1 MAAVAE
7 TVEIVGP
14 LFESAHDA
22 LRFAF
27 LFSGQQYPMTIM
39 GKMMRG
45 IIGSGR
51 GLSGLDGAAQAGMI
65 LGMLSELSPVHQAAI
80 TARYVDDADR
90 RFMQSVNKLAMEPA
104 VAPSGVSHRLERQAL
119 VARYFGQSVNL
130 GEVAEK
136 IGAHR
141 NTVGQHN
148 RFIRDRLDAIESLA
162 YNQIADIMISRSLIY
177 KA

>member
-1 MAAVAE
+1 MTVTEEE
-7 TVEIVGP
+7 TQ

-27 LFSGQQYPMTIM
+27 MFSGQQYPMTIM

-45 IIGSGR
+45 CIGSGR

-65 LGMLSELSPVHQAAI
+65 LGMLSELSMTHQSAM
-80 TARYVDDADR
+80 TARYADEADK
-90 RFMQSVNKLAMEPA
+90 RFMQAVNKLSMEPSI
-104 VAPSGVSHRLERQAL
+104 APAGLSHRLERQAL
-119 VARYFGQSVNL
+119 VARYFGHRVNL

-136 IGAHR
+136 IGVHR

-148 RFIRDRLDAIESLA
+148 RVIRERLDAIESLA
-162 YNQIADIMISRSLIY
+162 YNQIADIMLARELIY